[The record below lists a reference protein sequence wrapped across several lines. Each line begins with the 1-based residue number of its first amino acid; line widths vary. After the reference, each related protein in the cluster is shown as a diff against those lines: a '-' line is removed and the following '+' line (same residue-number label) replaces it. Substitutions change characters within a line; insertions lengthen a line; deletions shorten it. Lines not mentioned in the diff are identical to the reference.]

1 MKSCK
6 PDFWKWIVSGFG
18 LGLIPIAPGRMG
30 ALGAL
35 VPAILIRQ
43 HFSQPNF
50 LLILLIV
57 VFTVLGIIGTNK
69 MIPRWGK
76 DPSKVVIDEIAG
88 MWITLLWVPAG
99 WLSVILGFI
108 LFRIFDIAKPLG
120 IRSSEKLPGGWGVM
134 ADDIL
139 AGIYS
144 NIFIQVFFLFFPGFF
159 AF

>member
-1 MKSCK
+1 MKNCK

-18 LGLIPIAPGRMG
+18 LGLIPLAPGTMG
-30 ALGAL
+30 AIGAL

-43 HFSQPNF
+43 YCPQSSF
-50 LLILLIV
+50 LLILLIL

-69 MIPRWGK
+69 MIPRWGE
-76 DPSKVVIDEIAG
+76 DPSKVVVDEMVG
-88 MWITLLWVPAG
+88 MWVALLWTPSG
-99 WLSVILGFI
+99 WLSVILAFI
-108 LFRIFDIAKPLG
+108 LFRMFDIAKPLG

-134 ADDIL
+134 VDDVL

-144 NIFIQVFFLFFPGFF
+144 NIFIQIVFLIFPGLF